1 MSGVGRPIGG
11 ESPKSPVSAAAW
23 RFLHNFVF
31 TNTYHREY
39 KRPSNGPLIEAI
51 YTFPMGMDNQK
62 NLAKVFSRNL
72 IAYRKQKGL
81 SQYDLANA
89 TGISR
94 SMISHYER
102 EGILPPI
109 DRLQAVAD
117 ILDIPVS
124 RLFEENAPGTNRSA
138 DLSGVDPRSVKKLR
152 DILSLSSE
160 DRNDLYRILN
170 KMLRKKQLEQQNLA
184 STKHGTAT

>member
-1 MSGVGRPIGG
+1 LEKALESSFSGKDMGVFR
-11 ESPKSPVSAAAW
+11 
-23 RFLHNFVF
+23 NFVF
-31 TNTYHREY
+31 INNYRHGY
-39 KRPSNGPLIEAI
+39 KRPFNGLISEAI
-51 YTFPMGMDNQK
+51 YTLYMDGQQ

-72 IAYRKQKGL
+72 ITYRKQKGF
-81 SQYDLANA
+81 SQYDLANI

-102 EGILPPI
+102 EGMLPPI
-109 DRLQAVAD
+109 DRLEVIAKA
-117 ILDIPVS
+117 LDIPVS
-124 RLFEENAPGTNRSA
+124 RLFEEKAPGAYRKA

-184 STKHGTAT
+184 STMNGTA